1 MSDLSDLTFMQPPAR
16 QPRRRGLSDK
26 QLAALRRRPKRYI
39 VSDPE
44 LRGHYVRVPPE
55 GPMVFAAVARGPYG
69 GKQVWA
75 TLGSTAELRIEQARE
90 RAREAIR
97 RIKAGQ
103 PAFEPPPPKTD
114 SVATVLAD
122 WLKRRVHKAGMRRA
136 DEYARIIRVYV
147 LPHWADRAFEELR
160 RSDVARLL
168 DFVED
173 QHGPGQAD
181 AVLNVLRM
189 AGNWL
194 RDRSDDYVP
203 PFAGI
208 KSRVPLQHRR
218 RDRVLADDE
227 LRRIWTTCDQL
238 DAFGALVKLL
248 LLSGQRLEKV
258 RTLRWADISTDGT
271 WTIPTEKRE
280 KGNGGVLQLPQLAL
294 DIIRTQ
300 PRLARNPYVFAGDE
314 GAPRSFWHAQKLR
327 LDRLSGVSDW
337 RLHDCRRTARSLLS
351 RASVRPDIAE
361 RVLGHARPAMEETYD
376 RHAFVAEKG
385 DALRKLAALV
395 EHIVNPPSDNVV
407 PLHEAAVS

>member
-1 MSDLSDLTFMQPPAR
+1 MSDLSDLSFLQPPAR
-16 QPRRRGLSDK
+16 PSRRRGLSDK
-26 QLAALRRRPKRYI
+26 QLAALRRRPTRYI

-55 GPMVFAAVARGPYG
+55 GPIVFAAVARGPY

-136 DEYARIIRVYV
+136 GEYERIVKVYV
-147 LPHWADRAFEELR
+147 LPYWADRAFEELR
-160 RSDVARLL
+160 RSDVAKLL
-168 DFVED
+168 DHIED
-173 QHGPGQAD
+173 QHGAGQAD

-194 RDRSDDYVP
+194 RDRSDNYAP
-203 PFAGI
+203 PFSGI

-218 RDRVLADDE
+218 RDRVLTDEE
-227 LRRIWTTCDQL
+227 LRRIWTACDQL
-238 DAFGALVKLL
+238 DAFGALVRLL
-248 LLSGQRLEKV
+248 LLSGQRLEKL
-258 RTLRWADISTDGT
+258 RTLRWGDIGPDGT

-280 KGNGGVLQLPQLAL
+280 KGNGGILQLPRLAL
-294 DIIRTQ
+294 DIVHAR
-300 PRLARNPYVFAGDE
+300 PRLARNPYVFAGND
-314 GAPRSFWHAQKLR
+314 GAPRSFWHANKLT
-327 LDRLSGVSDW
+327 LDKLSGVSDW

-351 RASVRPDIAE
+351 RANVRPDIAE

-376 RHAFVAEKG
+376 RHAFVAEKA
-385 DALRKLAALV
+385 DALRKLAALS
-395 EHIVNPPSDNVV
+395 ERIVHGPAGNNVV
-407 PLHEAAVS
+407 PLHEALS